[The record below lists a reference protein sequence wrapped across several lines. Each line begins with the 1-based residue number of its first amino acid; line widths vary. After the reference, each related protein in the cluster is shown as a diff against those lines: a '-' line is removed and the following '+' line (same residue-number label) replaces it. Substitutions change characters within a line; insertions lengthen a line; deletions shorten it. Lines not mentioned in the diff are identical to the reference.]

1 MRRSSL
7 LTRED
12 GGTAETSE
20 AGEQTHDYYVQINSA
35 CLILLLLV
43 GRHRHGR
50 AGNELYYVV
59 KVE

>member
-20 AGEQTHDYYVQINSA
+20 AGGEQTHDYYVQINSA

-59 KVE
+59 KV